1 MYFSDDPCIQEL
13 RTRSK
18 IHLFYPR
25 RQRHTVLERMVRNSC
40 YRQLRWDMSSSRH
53 VALRDST
60 NARFL
65 PLIAKL
71 HQVLFALCNLQSF
84 YMLDK
89 CLWIHTAYASL
100 SLLHLNIPMSH
111 LKKMSSK
118 GHIALEDSTACLYL
132 ILHLSYQ
139 PQKLWLVMI
148 SPMCVSVCVCV
159 CVCVCV
165 FYHDKMW
172 SWRHLLYF
180 CLWIDFCQCHRIKT
194 SQYTVMKVTSVSR

>member
-1 MYFSDDPCIQEL
+1 MGLWQWIWDPRRVAEPKEETCPDLPAGDDHLRAVERSEMESGTCGVMRHSFRGVQRITLDTLIRIMYICIFFSDDPCVPEL
-13 RTRSK
+13 RPWSE
-18 IHLFYPR
+18 IHLFHPR
-25 RQRHTVLERMVRNSC
+25 RQRHTVLGRMVRNSC
-40 YRQLRWDMSSSRH
+40 YRQLCWDMSSSRH

-111 LKKMSSK
+111 LKKM
-118 GHIALEDSTACLYL
+118 Y
-132 ILHLSYQ
+132 
-139 PQKLWLVMI
+139 
-148 SPMCVSVCVCV
+148 
-159 CVCVCV
+159 
-165 FYHDKMW
+165 
-172 SWRHLLYF
+172 
-180 CLWIDFCQCHRIKT
+180 
-194 SQYTVMKVTSVSR
+194 